1 MCLISGL
8 QECMKAD
15 NTAPQQAKEGGG
27 VLCKSG
33 SASTDFLVNESI
45 CIPRE
50 FLLPNT
56 CWVWKMQ

>member
-1 MCLISGL
+1 
-8 QECMKAD
+8 MKAD